1 MKSIDTILNK
11 AINYN
16 KYGQIFCILL
26 ILFSITVLF
35 FNYQNTGEFITKGI
49 DFTGGSEA
57 EIYLDKNILVSSDVI
72 LNLNEQFS
80 LIDEDKEADV
90 RFSTSATSNSI
101 HITTKNPIETK
112 EIISVLKDNNIEVT
126 KENIQQNYIS
136 SGLSEN
142 FLKQAQKALLV
153 ALLAMALVIFISF
166 RVLAPSLGIMLAAIC
181 DILFTVAIMSILEI
195 KLTIA
200 SLTGL
205 LMLIGYSVDTD
216 VLLTTRLLKRR
227 YEGTINSQILSS
239 MKTGIT
245 MTLTTIV
252 SLLVLYIFAGD
263 TKIGEI
269 AIVIMIGLVGDL
281 PFTWFQ
287 NVGILKRYLKNKNK
301 NKK

>member
-1 MKSIDTILNK
+1 MKSIDNILNK
-11 AINYN
+11 AIDYN

-35 FNYQNTGEFITKGI
+35 SNYQKTGEFITKGI

-72 LNLNEQFS
+72 LSLNEQFS

-90 RFSTSATSNSI
+90 RFSTSTMSNSI

-181 DILFTVAIMSILEI
+181 DILFTVAIMSILEL

-205 LMLIGYSVDTD
+205 MMLIGYSVDTD

-227 YEGTINSQILSS
+227 YEGSVNSQILSS

-245 MTLTTIV
+245 ITLTTIV
-252 SLLVLYIFAGD
+252 SLLVLYAFAGD

-287 NVGILKRYLKNKNK
+287 NVGILKNYLKSK

>member
-1 MKSIDTILNK
+1 MKSIDNILNK
-11 AINYN
+11 AIDYN

-35 FNYQNTGEFITKGI
+35 SNYQKTGEFITKGI

-72 LNLNEQFS
+72 LSLNEQFS

-90 RFSTSATSNSI
+90 RFSTSTMSNSI

-181 DILFTVAIMSILEI
+181 DILFTVAIMSILEL

-205 LMLIGYSVDTD
+205 MMLIGYSVDTD

-227 YEGTINSQILSS
+227 YEGSVNSQILSS

-252 SLLVLYIFAGD
+252 SLLVLYAFAGD

-287 NVGILKRYLKNKNK
+287 NVGILKNYLKSK

>member
-1 MKSIDTILNK
+1 MKSIDNILNK
-11 AINYN
+11 AIDYN

-35 FNYQNTGEFITKGI
+35 SNYQKTGEFITKGI

-72 LNLNEQFS
+72 LSLNEQFS

-90 RFSTSATSNSI
+90 RFSTSTTSNSI

-112 EIISVLKDNNIEVT
+112 EIISILKDNNIEIT
-126 KENIQQNYIS
+126 GENIQQNYIS

-181 DILFTVAIMSILEI
+181 DILFTVAIMSILEL

-205 LMLIGYSVDTD
+205 MMLIGYSVDTD

-227 YEGTINSQILSS
+227 YEGSVNSQILSS

-252 SLLVLYIFAGD
+252 SLLVLYAFAGD

-269 AIVIMIGLVGDL
+269 AIVIIIGLVGDL

-287 NVGILKRYLKNKNK
+287 NVGILKNYLKSK

>member
-1 MKSIDTILNK
+1 MKSIDNILNK
-11 AINYN
+11 AIDYN

-35 FNYQNTGEFITKGI
+35 SNYQKTGEFITKGI

-72 LNLNEQFS
+72 LSLNEQFS

-90 RFSTSATSNSI
+90 RFSTSTMSNSI

-181 DILFTVAIMSILEI
+181 DILFTVAIMSILEL

-205 LMLIGYSVDTD
+205 MMLIGYSVDTD

-227 YEGTINSQILSS
+227 YEGSVNSQILSS

-252 SLLVLYIFAGD
+252 SLLVLYVFAGD

-287 NVGILKRYLKNKNK
+287 NVGILKNYLKSK